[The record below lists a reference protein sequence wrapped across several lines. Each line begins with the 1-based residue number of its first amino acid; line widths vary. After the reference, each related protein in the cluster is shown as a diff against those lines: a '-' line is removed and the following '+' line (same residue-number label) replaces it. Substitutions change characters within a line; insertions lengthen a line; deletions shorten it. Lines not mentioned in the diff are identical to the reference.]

1 MWKTYEHSIEFKDN
15 NNKIMKFYYEGITE
29 NPGNREMHYI
39 FENWRR
45 TPFTQ
50 QVKLLFQKNGYFI
63 ISEKSIY
70 LKTFENEK
78 DAKISEF
85 LNVQERRNDQ
95 KKNEFVFGS
104 CFIEKDLH
112 LSTIEHLK
120 ELSNISFPIS
130 KNIGFLHELFD
141 ICHESISVQDFF
153 LKIKE
158 KLYFTPSDKLLNY
171 FYYGF
176 GDRCYACN
184 LIEKNH
190 RSTNCPNNVYL
201 NIDKVT
207 WNNLRYRRKIP
218 LKFKD
223 GKSFVYLNDY
233 KENEHILKK
242 YI

>member
-78 DAKISEF
+78 DQKFQIFRED
-85 LNVQERRNDQ
+85 VTP

-104 CFIEKDLH
+104 CFLKNLH
-112 LSTIEHLK
+112 LSTI
-120 ELSNISFPIS
+120 NI
-130 KNIGFLHELFD
+130 
-141 ICHESISVQDFF
+141 
-153 LKIKE
+153 
-158 KLYFTPSDKLLNY
+158 
-171 FYYGF
+171 
-176 GDRCYACN
+176 
-184 LIEKNH
+184 
-190 RSTNCPNNVYL
+190 
-201 NIDKVT
+201 
-207 WNNLRYRRKIP
+207 
-218 LKFKD
+218 
-223 GKSFVYLNDY
+223 
-233 KENEHILKK
+233 
-242 YI
+242 